1 VGVIDAASV
10 AAGDALIDVFTLS
23 SHLYPYPPPRPA
35 NPWDAFL
42 GSLEMAG
49 GWVSSIAGGI

>member
-1 VGVIDAASV
+1 MGSLDAAGLAV
-10 AAGDALIDVFTLS
+10 NDALIDVFTLS

-35 NPWDAFL
+35 TPWDAVL
-42 GSLEMAG
+42 GSLDMAG